1 MNDTIY
7 RQTAIDG
14 FYEMASDI
22 DHLCTVSDY
31 VSFLESLPSVQSEN
45 MSVNLDIQKIT
56 KHKSDFS
63 DLDELPSAQSEISRI
78 ENALHGKSPEEQYD
92 FIWWLMQDYG
102 MQFTDTKTAVIEW
115 LKGERDE

>member
-7 RQTAIDG
+7 RHAAIDAIEKAKTARTADG
-14 FYEMASDI
+14 EIYVAKINAEMNI
-22 DHLCTVSDY
+22 VL
-31 VSFLESLPSVQSEN
+31 LPSAQSEN
-45 MSVNLDIQKIT
+45 MDVNLNIQKIT

-63 DLDELPSAQSEISRI
+63 DLDELPSAQSETSRI

-102 MQFTDTKTAVIEW
+102 MQFTATRAAIIEW
-115 LKGERDE
+115 LKK